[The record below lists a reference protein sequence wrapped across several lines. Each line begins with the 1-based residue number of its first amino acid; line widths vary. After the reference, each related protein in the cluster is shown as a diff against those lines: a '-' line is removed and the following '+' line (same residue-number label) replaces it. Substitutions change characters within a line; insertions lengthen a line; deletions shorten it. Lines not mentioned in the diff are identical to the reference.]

1 MLLYMIAENEWM
13 FIINPP
19 LRMRR
24 AGYTVVVCHVVCAAL
39 ADETFST
46 IETGINTK

>member
-1 MLLYMIAENEWM
+1 
-13 FIINPP
+13 
-19 LRMRR
+19 MR
-24 AGYTVVVCHVVCAAL
+24 AAYSIYGLCVTAAL